1 MPRASRLRSLLARLL
16 LVSEAVAIDDS
27 LPLVGED
34 RGNRGL
40 WLGLGAIVVSG
51 LVLFTALE
59 ASRQSNAEPQSA
71 SPKDYATAAAPH
83 PELMIPENYGSEGVL
98 GSGAPLPV
106 ILPNPAASPLP
117 PVRLTQMPPIASPAP
132 STLYPQSP
140 PLAYSPPPPTPSA
153 PDPGRAAP
161 AVVYDAAQAAT
172 AATQSNGTTAQA
184 TKAVAVGGGDRTYLV
199 SQGTLIF
206 AVLETAIDSTQSGQV
221 RAMISNN
228 VYNPLGT
235 QILIP
240 KGSRIFGEYKGELG
254 AGQSRA
260 QIIWTRLI
268 RPDGATISLDSPAS
282 DQLGR
287 AGIKGRVNT
296 HFGERLLG
304 ALLQSTID
312 FGVLAAS
319 RAVSSNNG
327 VIVAL
332 PSAAQGATSQI
343 VPPAPKPTLKVRH
356 GTRIAVFVARDLDFS
371 SVE

>member
-1 MPRASRLRSLLARLL
+1 MLM
-16 LVSEAVAIDDS
+16 SEATTIDEG

-34 RGNRGL
+34 RGNRSL
-40 WLGLGAIVVSG
+40 WLGLGAIGLGGFLLFSMLESG
-51 LVLFTALE
+51 
-59 ASRQSNAEPQSA
+59 RQSKAEQPMT
-71 SPKDYATAAAPH
+71 SPKDYAIVAGPRA
-83 PELMIPENYGSEGVL
+83 ELVIPEDEVSSLPPQMTVMRPL
-98 GSGAPLPV
+98 APPVFPPARLPV
-106 ILPNPAASPLP
+106 
-117 PVRLTQMPPIASPAP
+117 VRLTQRRVQTDPAPAYYPQPPQTYAPPPILTPALV
-132 STLYPQSP
+132 T
-140 PLAYSPPPPTPSA
+140 
-153 PDPGRAAP
+153 DPGRGAP
-161 AVVYDAAQAAT
+161 AVVYDAAQ
-172 AATQSNGTTAQA
+172 GTPASANVTSGSA
-184 TKAVAVGGGDRTYLV
+184 TKAVAVGGGDRTHLV

-221 RAMISNN
+221 RAMISSH

-240 KGSRIFGEYKGELG
+240 KGSRIFGEYKGELA
-254 AGQSRA
+254 AGQNRA

-287 AGIKGRVNT
+287 AGVKGQVNS

-312 FGVLAAS
+312 FGALAAAH
-319 RAVSSNNG
+319 AVSSNNG

-332 PSAAQGATSQI
+332 PAAAQSATSQI

-371 SVE
+371 GVQ

>member
-1 MPRASRLRSLLARLL
+1 
-16 LVSEAVAIDDS
+16 VSEAVAIDDS

-51 LVLFTALE
+51 LLLFTALE
-59 ASRQSNAEPQSA
+59 ASRQSNATPQVT
-71 SPKDYATAAAPH
+71 SPRDYATATTPH
-83 PELMIPENYGSEGVL
+83 AELMIPENYSIYGAQ
-98 GSGAPLPV
+98 GSGALLPV
-106 ILPNPAASPLP
+106 TLPETAAPQLP
-117 PVRLTQMPPIASPAP
+117 PVRLTRIAPIAAPAP
-132 STLYPQSP
+132 SASPQPQPQVYTP
-140 PLAYSPPPPTPSA
+140 PAAPTPLV

-161 AVVYDAAQAAT
+161 AVVYDAAQGAT

-254 AGQSRA
+254 SGQSRA

-268 RPDGATISLDSPAS
+268 RPDGATIALDSPAS

-287 AGIKGRVNT
+287 AGVKGKVNT

>member
-1 MPRASRLRSLLARLL
+1 MRRAKPSRSLLARLL

-51 LVLFTALE
+51 LLLFTALE
-59 ASRQSNAEPQSA
+59 ASRQSHAEPQII
-71 SPKDYATAAAPH
+71 SPRDYATATAPH
-83 PELMIPENYGSEGVL
+83 AELMIPENNGSEGAL
-98 GSGAPLPV
+98 GPGAPLPV
-106 ILPNPAASPLP
+106 TVPEMAASQLP
-117 PVRLTQMPPIASPAP
+117 PVRLTRIAPPAAPAP
-132 STLYPQSP
+132 STASPQLP
-140 PLAYSPPPPTPSA
+140 PQAYTPPPALTPLA

-161 AVVYDAAQAAT
+161 AVVYDAAQGPAA
-172 AATQSNGTTAQA
+172 ASNGATTQA
-184 TKAVAVGGGDRTYLV
+184 TKAVAVGGGDRSYLV

-287 AGIKGRVNT
+287 AGVKGKVNT

-327 VIVAL
+327 VIVAI
-332 PSAAQGATSQI
+332 PSATQGAASQI
-343 VPPAPKPTLKVRH
+343 VPPALKPTLKVRH
-356 GTRIAVFVARDLDFS
+356 GTRIAVLVARDLDFS
-371 SVE
+371 SVK